1 MYFIQIMQNTLRLSG
16 LEVFS
21 IFPNSNFINIGE
33 RTNVTGSRKFL
44 NLIKN
49 EKYDEALSVARD
61 QVEGGAQ
68 IIDICMDEGLI
79 DGKKAMTTFLRL
91 IASEPDIARVP
102 IMVDSSDWEV
112 IEAGLKNLQGKG
124 IVNSISL
131 KEGEEEFIRKA
142 RIIKRYGA
150 AMIVMAFDEEGQAD
164 NLEKRKQISQRSYD
178 ILVNKMGIQPY
189 DIIFDLNI
197 FPVGTGMQEHRRNAL
212 DFFEGTQ
219 WVKAN
224 LPGCF
229 VSGGVSNV
237 SFSFRG
243 NNKVREAI
251 NAAFLYHAIKHGMD
265 MGIVNPTQLEIYEEI
280 EPELLRKIED
290 VLFDRNEEA
299 TEKLIEYAETISQ
312 DKEAKEQKVEEWRTF
327 SVEKRLEYALIK
339 GISDYIEQDTEEARQ
354 QAARPLDVIEGSLM
368 DGMNTVGEL
377 FGAGKMFLPQVVKTA
392 RVMKKA
398 VAYLQPFIEAEKS
411 GESQSNGKIL
421 MATVKGD
428 VHDIGK
434 NIVGVVLACNN
445 YEIIDLGVMVSK
457 EKIIQT
463 AIDEQVDL
471 IGLSGLITPSLDEM
485 ISVVDEL
492 EKRNISIPV
501 MIGGATTSKI
511 HTALKIAP
519 KYTHTT
525 VHVLDASKSVTVASS
540 LLSSQ
545 NEEFK
550 QQLKEEYIRLKDSYL
565 SRNVEKEYLSLA
577 DARNNKFQPDWTTFE
592 PYHPNQLGVQ
602 IFEDISL
609 EELQNYLDWQPFFR
623 TWELAGKF
631 PDILTDKVAGEEAS
645 SLYKDALEMLNR
657 VIKEK
662 LLHPKAVI
670 GLFAANS
677 NDQDDIEL
685 YDEKDHYIGTFRT
698 LRQQTKKT
706 EGIPNFALSDFILP
720 KNTENKRD
728 YIGCFAVSI
737 FGAEQLAKH
746 YESQHDDYSAI
757 MIKAIAD
764 RLAEALAEYMHE
776 KIRKEIW
783 GYVPEE
789 KLDNNA
795 LIHEKYQGI
804 RPAPGYPAC
813 PDHLEKLTIWE
824 LLDVNSNIG
833 TQLTENLAMY
843 PASSVSGYYFT
854 HPKSKYFGVGKITQ
868 EQVEDFAKRKKIKP
882 EDAENWLRPNLA

>member
-1 MYFIQIMQNTLRLSG
+1 MQNTLKLSG
-16 LEVFS
+16 LEVFTVY
-21 IFPNSNFINIGE
+21 PGSNFINIGE

-49 EKYDEALSVARD
+49 EKFDEALSIARD

-79 DGKKAMTTFLRL
+79 DGVKAMTTFLRL

-102 IMVDSSDWEV
+102 IVIDSSNWEV
-112 IEAGLKNLQGKG
+112 IEAGLKNIQGKG

-131 KEGEEEFIRKA
+131 KEGEEEFIKKA
-142 RIIKRYGA
+142 KIIKRYGA

-164 NLEKRKQISQRSYD
+164 NLEKRKIISQRSYN
-178 ILVNKMGIQPY
+178 ILVHQLNINPS

-197 FPVGTGMQEHRRNAL
+197 FPVGTGMKEHRRNAL

-219 WVKAN
+219 WVKEN

-243 NNKVREAI
+243 NNKVRESI
-251 NAAFLYHAIKHGMD
+251 NAAFLYHAIQYGLD
-265 MGIVNPTQLEIYEEI
+265 MGIVNPTQLAIYQEI
-280 EPELLRKIED
+280 EPQLLKKIED
-290 VLFDRNEEA
+290 VLFDRDEEA
-299 TEKLIEYAETISQ
+299 TERLIEYAETIVENK
-312 DKEAKEQKVEEWRTF
+312 DTKEQKIEEWR
-327 SVEKRLEYALIK
+327 SWPIEKRLEFALIK
-339 GISDYIEQDTEEARQ
+339 GNADYIEQDVEEARL
-354 QAARPLDVIEGSLM
+354 QANKPLDVIEGPLM

-398 VAYLQPFIEAEKS
+398 VAYLQPFIEAEKN

-445 YEIIDLGVMVSK
+445 YEIIDLGVMVPK
-457 EKIIQT
+457 ETIIET
-463 AIDEQVDL
+463 AIREKVDL

-485 ISVVDEL
+485 IHVVEEL
-492 EKRNISIPV
+492 ERRNLSFPV

-519 KYTHTT
+519 KYSHTV

-545 NEEFK
+545 SEDFK
-550 QQLKEEYIRLKDSYL
+550 KKISEEYAHLREGYL
-565 SRNVEKEYLSLA
+565 NRSIEKEYLTLEQ
-577 DARNNKFQPDWTTFE
+577 ARKNKLTIDWNQYI
-592 PYHPNQLGVQ
+592 PCKPKQLGVQ
-602 IFEDISL
+602 VFSSILLEDLTEYI
-609 EELQNYLDWQPFFR
+609 DWQPFFR
-623 TWELAGKF
+623 TWQLTGKY
-631 PDILTDKVAGEEAS
+631 PDLLSDEVTGEEATK
-645 SLYKDALEMLNR
+645 LYHDALQMIEK
-657 VIKEK
+657 VIAEK
-662 LLHPKAVI
+662 LLQPKSVI
-670 GLFAANS
+670 GLFKANS
-677 NDQDDIEL
+677 NEQDDIEIYSNDNQL
-685 YDEKDHYIGTFRT
+685 IHTFRT
-698 LRQQTKKT
+698 LRQQSVKS
-706 EGIPNFALSDFILP
+706 EGKPNLALSDFILP
-720 KNTENKRD
+720 KNKENLHD

-737 FGAEQLAKH
+737 FGAEALAKH
-746 YESQHDDYSAI
+746 YETNHDDYSAI
-757 MIKAIAD
+757 MIKAVSD
-764 RLAEALAEYMHE
+764 RFVEALAEYMHH
-776 KIRKEIW
+776 KVRKEIW
-783 GYVPEE
+783 GYAPDEI
-789 KLDNNA
+789 LDNQS
-795 LIHEKYQGI
+795 LFKEKYQGI

-824 LLDVNSNIG
+824 LLDVTDRIG
-833 TQLTENLAMY
+833 VQLTESLAMY
-843 PASSVSGYYFT
+843 PASSISGYYFAN
-854 HPKSKYFGVGKITQ
+854 PQSNYFGLGKITQ
-868 EQVEDFAKRKKIKP
+868 EQVKDYAKRKEIKL
-882 EDAENWLRPNLA
+882 EDAQYWLKPNLA

>member
-1 MYFIQIMQNTLRLSG
+1 MQNTLKLSG
-16 LEVFS
+16 LEVFTVY
-21 IFPNSNFINIGE
+21 PGSNFINIGE

-49 EKYDEALSVARD
+49 EKFDEALSIARD

-79 DGKKAMTTFLRL
+79 DGVKAMTTFLRL

-102 IMVDSSDWEV
+102 IVIDSSNWEV
-112 IEAGLKNLQGKG
+112 IEAGLKNIQGKG

-131 KEGEEEFIRKA
+131 KEGEEEFIKKA
-142 RIIKRYGA
+142 KIIKRYGA

-164 NLEKRKQISQRSYD
+164 NLEKRKIISQRSYD
-178 ILVNKMGIQPY
+178 ILVHQLNINPY

-197 FPVGTGMQEHRRNAL
+197 FPVGTGMKEHRRNAL

-219 WVKAN
+219 WVKEN

-243 NNKVREAI
+243 NNKVRESI
-251 NAAFLYHAIKHGMD
+251 NAAFLYHAIQYGLD
-265 MGIVNPTQLEIYEEI
+265 MGIVNPTQLAIYQEI
-280 EPELLRKIED
+280 EPQLLKKIED
-290 VLFDRNEEA
+290 VLFDRDEEA
-299 TEKLIEYAETISQ
+299 TERLIEYAETIVENK
-312 DKEAKEQKVEEWRTF
+312 DTKEQKIEEWR
-327 SVEKRLEYALIK
+327 SWPIEKRLEFALIK
-339 GISDYIEQDTEEARQ
+339 GNADYIEQDVEEARL
-354 QAARPLDVIEGSLM
+354 QANKPLDVIEGPLM

-398 VAYLQPFIEAEKS
+398 VAYLQPFIEAEKN

-445 YEIIDLGVMVSK
+445 YEIIDLGVMVPK
-457 EKIIQT
+457 ETIIET
-463 AIDEQVDL
+463 AIREKVDL

-485 ISVVDEL
+485 IHVVEEL
-492 EKRNISIPV
+492 ERRNLSFPV

-519 KYTHTT
+519 KYSHTV

-545 NEEFK
+545 SEDFK
-550 QQLKEEYIRLKDSYL
+550 KKISEEYAHLREGYSNR
-565 SRNVEKEYLSLA
+565 STEKEYLTLEQ
-577 DARNNKFQPDWTTFE
+577 ARKNKLTIDWNQYI
-592 PYHPNQLGVQ
+592 PCKPKQLGVQ
-602 IFEDISL
+602 VFSSIHLEDLTEYI
-609 EELQNYLDWQPFFR
+609 DWQPFFR
-623 TWELAGKF
+623 TWQLTGKY
-631 PDILTDKVAGEEAS
+631 PDLLSDEVTGEEATK
-645 SLYKDALEMLNR
+645 LYHDALQMIEK
-657 VIKEK
+657 VIAEK
-662 LLHPKAVI
+662 LLQPKAVI
-670 GLFAANS
+670 GLFKANS
-677 NDQDDIEL
+677 NEQDDIEIYSNDNKL
-685 YDEKDHYIGTFRT
+685 IHTFRT
-698 LRQQTKKT
+698 LRQQSVKS
-706 EGIPNFALSDFILP
+706 EGKPNLALSDFILP
-720 KNTENKRD
+720 KNKENLHD

-737 FGAEQLAKH
+737 FGAEALAKH
-746 YESQHDDYSAI
+746 YETNHDDYSAI
-757 MIKAIAD
+757 MIKAVSD
-764 RLAEALAEYMHE
+764 RFVEALAEYMHH
-776 KIRKEIW
+776 KVRKEIW
-783 GYVPEE
+783 GYAPDEI
-789 KLDNNA
+789 LDNQS
-795 LIHEKYQGI
+795 LFKEKYQGI

-824 LLDVNSNIG
+824 LLDVTDRIG
-833 TQLTENLAMY
+833 VQLTENLAMY
-843 PASSVSGYYFT
+843 PASSISGYYFAN
-854 HPKSKYFGVGKITQ
+854 PQSNYFGLGKITQ
-868 EQVEDFAKRKKIKP
+868 EQVKDYAKRKEIKL
-882 EDAENWLRPNLA
+882 EDAQYWLKPNLA

>member
-1 MYFIQIMQNTLRLSG
+1 MQNTLKLSG
-16 LEVFS
+16 LEVFTVY
-21 IFPNSNFINIGE
+21 PGSNFINIGE

-49 EKYDEALSVARD
+49 EKFDEALSIARD

-79 DGKKAMTTFLRL
+79 DGVKAMTTFLRL

-102 IMVDSSDWEV
+102 LVIDSSNWEV
-112 IEAGLKNLQGKG
+112 IEAGLKNIQGKG

-131 KEGEEEFIRKA
+131 KEGEEEFIKKA
-142 RIIKRYGA
+142 KIIKRYGA

-164 NLEKRKQISQRSYD
+164 NLEKRKIISQRSYD
-178 ILVNKMGIQPY
+178 ILVHQLNINPS

-197 FPVGTGMQEHRRNAL
+197 FPVGTGMKEHRRNAL

-219 WVKAN
+219 WVKEN

-243 NNKVREAI
+243 NNKVRESI
-251 NAAFLYHAIKHGMD
+251 NAAFLYHAIQYGLD
-265 MGIVNPTQLEIYEEI
+265 MGIVNPTQLAIYQEI
-280 EPELLRKIED
+280 EPQLLKKIED
-290 VLFDRNEEA
+290 VLFDRDEEA
-299 TEKLIEYAETISQ
+299 TERLIEYAETIVES
-312 DKEAKEQKVEEWRTF
+312 KNTKEQKIEEWR
-327 SVEKRLEYALIK
+327 SWPIEKRLEFALIK
-339 GISDYIEQDTEEARQ
+339 GNADYIEQDVEEARL
-354 QAARPLDVIEGSLM
+354 QANKPLDVIEGPLM

-398 VAYLQPFIEAEKS
+398 VAYLQPFIEAEKN

-445 YEIIDLGVMVSK
+445 YEIIDLGVMVPK
-457 EKIIQT
+457 ETIIET
-463 AIDEQVDL
+463 AIREKVDL

-485 ISVVDEL
+485 IHVVEEL
-492 EKRNISIPV
+492 ERRNLSFPV

-519 KYTHTT
+519 KYSHTV

-545 NEEFK
+545 SEDFK
-550 QQLKEEYIRLKDSYL
+550 KKISEEYAHLREGYL
-565 SRNVEKEYLSLA
+565 NRNTEKEYLTLEQ
-577 DARNNKFQPDWTTFE
+577 ARKNKLTIDWNQYI
-592 PYHPNQLGVQ
+592 PCKPKQLGVQ
-602 IFEDISL
+602 VFCSILLEDLTEYI
-609 EELQNYLDWQPFFR
+609 DWQPFFR
-623 TWELAGKF
+623 TWQLTGKY
-631 PDILTDKVAGEEAS
+631 PDLLSDEVTGEEATK
-645 SLYKDALEMLNR
+645 LYLDALQMIEK
-657 VIKEK
+657 VIAEK
-662 LLHPKAVI
+662 LLQPKAVI
-670 GLFAANS
+670 GLFKANS
-677 NDQDDIEL
+677 NEQDDIEIYSNDNKL
-685 YDEKDHYIGTFRT
+685 IHTFRT
-698 LRQQTKKT
+698 LRQQSVKS
-706 EGIPNFALSDFILP
+706 EGKPNLALSDFILP
-720 KNTENKRD
+720 KNKENLHD

-737 FGAEQLAKH
+737 FGAEALAKH
-746 YESQHDDYSAI
+746 YETNHDDYSAI
-757 MIKAIAD
+757 MIKAVSD
-764 RLAEALAEYMHE
+764 RFVEALAEYMHH
-776 KIRKEIW
+776 KVRKDIW
-783 GYVPEE
+783 GYAPDEM
-789 KLDNNA
+789 LDKQS
-795 LIHEKYQGI
+795 LFKEKYQGI

-824 LLDVNSNIG
+824 LLDVTDRIG
-833 TQLTENLAMY
+833 VQLTESLAMY
-843 PASSVSGYYFT
+843 PASSISGYYFAN
-854 HPKSKYFGVGKITQ
+854 PQSNYFGLGKITQ
-868 EQVEDFAKRKKIKP
+868 EQVKDYAKRKEIKL
-882 EDAENWLRPNLA
+882 EDAQYWLKPNLA

>member
-1 MYFIQIMQNTLRLSG
+1 MQNTLKLSG
-16 LEVFS
+16 LEVFTVY
-21 IFPNSNFINIGE
+21 PGSNFINIGE

-49 EKYDEALSVARD
+49 GKFDEALSIARD

-79 DGKKAMTTFLRL
+79 DGVKAMTTFLRL

-102 IMVDSSDWEV
+102 IVIDSSNWEV
-112 IEAGLKNLQGKG
+112 IEAGLKNIQGKG

-131 KEGEEEFIRKA
+131 KEGEEEFIKKA
-142 RIIKRYGA
+142 KIIKRYGA

-164 NLEKRKQISQRSYD
+164 NLEKRKIISQRSYN
-178 ILVNKMGIQPY
+178 ILVHQLNINPS

-197 FPVGTGMQEHRRNAL
+197 FPVGTGMKEHRRNAL

-219 WVKAN
+219 WVKEN

-243 NNKVREAI
+243 NNKVRESI
-251 NAAFLYHAIKHGMD
+251 NAAFLYHAIQYGLD
-265 MGIVNPTQLEIYEEI
+265 MGIVNPTQLAIYQEI
-280 EPELLRKIED
+280 EPQLLKKIED
-290 VLFDRNEEA
+290 VLFDRDEEA
-299 TEKLIEYAETISQ
+299 TERLIKYAETIVENK
-312 DKEAKEQKVEEWRTF
+312 DTKEQKIEEWR
-327 SVEKRLEYALIK
+327 SWPIEKRLEFALIK
-339 GISDYIEQDTEEARQ
+339 GNADYIEQDVEEARL
-354 QAARPLDVIEGSLM
+354 QANKPLDVIEGPLM

-398 VAYLQPFIEAEKS
+398 VAYLQPFIEAEKN

-445 YEIIDLGVMVSK
+445 YEIIDLGVMVPK
-457 EKIIQT
+457 ETIIET
-463 AIDEQVDL
+463 AIREKVDL

-485 ISVVDEL
+485 IHVVEEL
-492 EKRNISIPV
+492 ERRNLSFPV

-519 KYTHTT
+519 KYSHTV

-545 NEEFK
+545 SEDFK
-550 QQLKEEYIRLKDSYL
+550 KKISEEYAHLREGYL
-565 SRNVEKEYLSLA
+565 NRSTEKEYLTLEQ
-577 DARNNKFQPDWTTFE
+577 ARKNKLTIDWNQYI
-592 PYHPNQLGVQ
+592 PCKPKQLGVQ
-602 IFEDISL
+602 VFSSIHLEDLTEYI
-609 EELQNYLDWQPFFR
+609 DWQPFFR
-623 TWELAGKF
+623 TWQLTGKY
-631 PDILTDKVAGEEAS
+631 PDLLSDKVTGEEATK
-645 SLYKDALEMLNR
+645 LYHDALQMIEK
-657 VIKEK
+657 VIAEK
-662 LLHPKAVI
+662 LLQPKAVI
-670 GLFAANS
+670 GLFKANS
-677 NDQDDIEL
+677 NEQDDIEIYSNDNKL
-685 YDEKDHYIGTFRT
+685 IHIFRT
-698 LRQQTKKT
+698 LRQQSVKS
-706 EGIPNFALSDFILP
+706 EGKPNLALSDFILP
-720 KNTENKRD
+720 KNKENLHD

-737 FGAEQLAKH
+737 FGAEALAKH
-746 YESQHDDYSAI
+746 YETNHDDYSAI
-757 MIKAIAD
+757 MIKAVSD
-764 RLAEALAEYMHE
+764 RFVEALAEYMHH
-776 KIRKEIW
+776 KVRKEIW
-783 GYVPEE
+783 GYAPDEI
-789 KLDNNA
+789 LDNQS
-795 LIHEKYQGI
+795 LFKEKYQGI

-824 LLDVNSNIG
+824 LLDVTDHIG
-833 TQLTENLAMY
+833 VQLTESLAMY
-843 PASSVSGYYFT
+843 PASSISGYYFAN
-854 HPKSKYFGVGKITQ
+854 PQSNYFGLGKITQ
-868 EQVEDFAKRKKIKP
+868 EQVKDYAKRKEIKL
-882 EDAENWLRPNLA
+882 EDAQYWLKPNLA

>member
-1 MYFIQIMQNTLRLSG
+1 MQNTLKLSG
-16 LEVFS
+16 LEVFTVY
-21 IFPNSNFINIGE
+21 PGSNFINIGE

-49 EKYDEALSVARD
+49 EKFDEALSIARD

-79 DGKKAMTTFLRL
+79 DGVKAMTTFLRL

-102 IMVDSSDWEV
+102 LVIDSSNWEV
-112 IEAGLKNLQGKG
+112 IEAGLKNIQGKG

-131 KEGEEEFIRKA
+131 KEGEEEFIKKA
-142 RIIKRYGA
+142 KIIKRYGA

-164 NLEKRKQISQRSYD
+164 NLEKRKIISQRSYD
-178 ILVNKMGIQPY
+178 ILVHQLNINPS

-197 FPVGTGMQEHRRNAL
+197 FPVGTGMKEHRRNAL

-219 WVKAN
+219 WVKEN

-243 NNKVREAI
+243 NNKVRESI
-251 NAAFLYHAIKHGMD
+251 NAAFLYHAIQYGLD
-265 MGIVNPTQLEIYEEI
+265 MGIVNPTQLAIYQEI
-280 EPELLRKIED
+280 EPQLLKKIED
-290 VLFDRNEEA
+290 VLFDRDEEA
-299 TEKLIEYAETISQ
+299 TERLIEYAETIVENK
-312 DKEAKEQKVEEWRTF
+312 DTKEQKIEEWR
-327 SVEKRLEYALIK
+327 SWPIEKRLEFALIK
-339 GISDYIEQDTEEARQ
+339 GNADYIEQDVEEARL
-354 QAARPLDVIEGSLM
+354 QANKPLDVIEGPLM

-398 VAYLQPFIEAEKS
+398 VAYLQPFIEAEKN

-445 YEIIDLGVMVSK
+445 YEIIDLGVMVPK
-457 EKIIQT
+457 ETIIET
-463 AIDEQVDL
+463 AIREKVDL

-485 ISVVDEL
+485 IHVVEEL
-492 EKRNISIPV
+492 ERRNLSFPV

-519 KYTHTT
+519 KYSHTV

-545 NEEFK
+545 SEDFK
-550 QQLKEEYIRLKDSYL
+550 KKISEEYAHLREGYL
-565 SRNVEKEYLSLA
+565 NRNTEKEYLTLEQ
-577 DARNNKFQPDWTTFE
+577 ARKNKLTIDWNQYI
-592 PYHPNQLGVQ
+592 PCKPKQLGVQ
-602 IFEDISL
+602 VFCSILLEDLAEYI
-609 EELQNYLDWQPFFR
+609 DWQPFFR
-623 TWELAGKF
+623 TWQLTGKY
-631 PDILTDKVAGEEAS
+631 PDLLSDEVTGEEATK
-645 SLYKDALEMLNR
+645 LYHDALQMIEK
-657 VIKEK
+657 VIAEK
-662 LLHPKAVI
+662 LLQPKAVI
-670 GLFAANS
+670 GLFKANS
-677 NDQDDIEL
+677 NEQDDIEIYSNDNKL
-685 YDEKDHYIGTFRT
+685 IHTFRT
-698 LRQQTKKT
+698 LRQQSVKSERK
-706 EGIPNFALSDFILP
+706 PNLALSDFILP
-720 KNTENKRD
+720 KNKENLHD

-737 FGAEQLAKH
+737 FGAEALAKH
-746 YESQHDDYSAI
+746 YETNHDDYAAI
-757 MIKAIAD
+757 MIKAVSD
-764 RLAEALAEYMHE
+764 RFVEALAEYMHH
-776 KIRKEIW
+776 KVRKDIW
-783 GYVPEE
+783 GYAPDEI
-789 KLDNNA
+789 LDKQS
-795 LIHEKYQGI
+795 LFKEKYQGI

-824 LLDVNSNIG
+824 LLDVTDHIG
-833 TQLTENLAMY
+833 VQLTESLAMY
-843 PASSVSGYYFT
+843 PASSISGYYFAN
-854 HPKSKYFGVGKITQ
+854 PQSNYFGLGKITQ
-868 EQVEDFAKRKKIKP
+868 EQVKDYAKRKEIKL
-882 EDAENWLRPNLA
+882 EDAQYWLKPNLA

>member
-1 MYFIQIMQNTLRLSG
+1 MQNTLKLSG
-16 LEVFS
+16 LEVFTVY
-21 IFPNSNFINIGE
+21 PGSNFINIGE

-49 EKYDEALSVARD
+49 EKFDEALSIARD

-79 DGKKAMTTFLRL
+79 DGVKAMTTFLRL

-102 IMVDSSDWEV
+102 IVIDSSNWEV
-112 IEAGLKNLQGKG
+112 IEAGLKNIQGKG

-131 KEGEEEFIRKA
+131 KEGEEEFIKKA
-142 RIIKRYGA
+142 KIIKRYGA

-164 NLEKRKQISQRSYD
+164 NLEKRKIISQRSYD
-178 ILVNKMGIQPY
+178 ILVHQLNINPY

-197 FPVGTGMQEHRRNAL
+197 FPVGTGMKEHRRNAL

-219 WVKAN
+219 WVKEN

-243 NNKVREAI
+243 NNKVRESI
-251 NAAFLYHAIKHGMD
+251 NAAFLYHAIQYGLD
-265 MGIVNPTQLEIYEEI
+265 MGIVNPTQLAIYQEI
-280 EPELLRKIED
+280 EPQLLKKIED
-290 VLFDRNEEA
+290 VLFDRDEEA
-299 TEKLIEYAETISQ
+299 TERLIEYAETIVENK
-312 DKEAKEQKVEEWRTF
+312 DTKEQKIEEWR
-327 SVEKRLEYALIK
+327 SWPIEKRLEFALIK
-339 GISDYIEQDTEEARQ
+339 GNADYIEQDVEEARL
-354 QAARPLDVIEGSLM
+354 QANKPLDVIEGPLM

-398 VAYLQPFIEAEKS
+398 VAYLQPFIEAEKN

-445 YEIIDLGVMVSK
+445 YEIIDLGVMVPK
-457 EKIIQT
+457 ETIIET
-463 AIDEQVDL
+463 AIREKVDL

-485 ISVVDEL
+485 IHVVEEL
-492 EKRNISIPV
+492 ERRNLSFPV

-519 KYTHTT
+519 KYSHTV

-545 NEEFK
+545 SEDFK
-550 QQLKEEYIRLKDSYL
+550 KKISEEYAHLREGYL
-565 SRNVEKEYLSLA
+565 NRNTEKEYLTLEQ
-577 DARNNKFQPDWTTFE
+577 ARKNKLTIDWNQYI
-592 PYHPNQLGVQ
+592 PCKPKQLGVQ
-602 IFEDISL
+602 VFSSIHLEDLTEYI
-609 EELQNYLDWQPFFR
+609 DWQPFFR
-623 TWELAGKF
+623 TWQLTGKY
-631 PDILTDKVAGEEAS
+631 PDLLSDEVTGEEATK
-645 SLYKDALEMLNR
+645 LYHDALQMIEK
-657 VIKEK
+657 VIAEK
-662 LLHPKAVI
+662 LLQPKAVI
-670 GLFAANS
+670 GLFKANS
-677 NDQDDIEL
+677 NEQDDIEIYSNDNKL
-685 YDEKDHYIGTFRT
+685 IHTFRT
-698 LRQQTKKT
+698 LRQQSVKS
-706 EGIPNFALSDFILP
+706 EGKPNLALSDFILP
-720 KNTENKRD
+720 KNKENLHD

-737 FGAEQLAKH
+737 FGAEALAKH
-746 YESQHDDYSAI
+746 YETNHDDYSAI
-757 MIKAIAD
+757 MIKAVSD
-764 RLAEALAEYMHE
+764 RFVEALAEYMHH
-776 KIRKEIW
+776 KVRKEIW
-783 GYVPEE
+783 GYAPDEI
-789 KLDNNA
+789 LDKQS
-795 LIHEKYQGI
+795 LFKEKYQGI

-824 LLDVNSNIG
+824 LLDVTDRIG
-833 TQLTENLAMY
+833 VQLTESLAMY
-843 PASSVSGYYFT
+843 PASSISGYYFAN
-854 HPKSKYFGVGKITQ
+854 PQSNYFGLGKITQ
-868 EQVEDFAKRKKIKP
+868 EQVKDYAKRKEIKL
-882 EDAENWLRPNLA
+882 EDAQYWLKPNLA

>member
-1 MYFIQIMQNTLRLSG
+1 MQNTLKLSG
-16 LEVFS
+16 LEVFTVY
-21 IFPNSNFINIGE
+21 PGSNFINIGE

-49 EKYDEALSVARD
+49 EKFDEALSIARD

-79 DGKKAMTTFLRL
+79 DGVKAMTTFLRL

-102 IMVDSSDWEV
+102 IVIDSSNWKV
-112 IEAGLKNLQGKG
+112 IEAGLKNIQGKG

-131 KEGEEEFIRKA
+131 KEGEEEFIKKA
-142 RIIKRYGA
+142 KIIKRYGA

-164 NLEKRKQISQRSYD
+164 NLEKRKIISQRSYD
-178 ILVNKMGIQPY
+178 ILVHQLNINPS

-197 FPVGTGMQEHRRNAL
+197 FPVGTGMKEHRRNAL

-219 WVKAN
+219 WVKEN

-243 NNKVREAI
+243 NNKVRESI
-251 NAAFLYHAIKHGMD
+251 NAAFLYHAIQYGLD
-265 MGIVNPTQLEIYEEI
+265 MGIVNPTQLAIYQEI
-280 EPELLRKIED
+280 EPQLLKKIED
-290 VLFDRNEEA
+290 VLFDRDEEA
-299 TEKLIEYAETISQ
+299 TERLIEYAETIVENK
-312 DKEAKEQKVEEWRTF
+312 DTKEQKIEEWR
-327 SVEKRLEYALIK
+327 SWPIEKRLEFALIK
-339 GISDYIEQDTEEARQ
+339 GNADYIEQDVEEARL
-354 QAARPLDVIEGSLM
+354 QANKPLDVIEGPLM

-398 VAYLQPFIEAEKS
+398 VAYLQPFIEAEKN

-445 YEIIDLGVMVSK
+445 YEIIDLGVMVPK
-457 EKIIQT
+457 ETIIET
-463 AIDEQVDL
+463 AIREKVDL

-485 ISVVDEL
+485 IHVVEEL
-492 EKRNISIPV
+492 ERRNLSFPV

-519 KYTHTT
+519 KYSHTV

-545 NEEFK
+545 SEDFK
-550 QQLKEEYIRLKDSYL
+550 KKISEEYAHLREGYL
-565 SRNVEKEYLSLA
+565 NRSTEKEYLTLEQ
-577 DARNNKFQPDWTTFE
+577 ARKNKLTIDWNQYI
-592 PYHPNQLGVQ
+592 PCKPKQLGVQ
-602 IFEDISL
+602 VFSSILLEDLTEYI
-609 EELQNYLDWQPFFR
+609 DWQPFFR
-623 TWELAGKF
+623 TWQLTGKY
-631 PDILTDKVAGEEAS
+631 PDLLSDEVTGDEATK
-645 SLYKDALEMLNR
+645 LYHDALQMIEK
-657 VIKEK
+657 VIAEK
-662 LLHPKAVI
+662 LLQPKAVI
-670 GLFAANS
+670 GLFKANS
-677 NDQDDIEL
+677 NEQDDIEIYSNDNKL
-685 YDEKDHYIGTFRT
+685 IHTFRT
-698 LRQQTKKT
+698 LRQQSVKS
-706 EGIPNFALSDFILP
+706 EGKPNLALSDFILP
-720 KNTENKRD
+720 KNKENLHD

-737 FGAEQLAKH
+737 FGAEALAKH
-746 YESQHDDYSAI
+746 YETNHDDYSAI
-757 MIKAIAD
+757 MIKAVSD
-764 RLAEALAEYMHE
+764 RFVEALAEYMHH
-776 KIRKEIW
+776 KVRKEIW
-783 GYVPEE
+783 GYAPDEI
-789 KLDNNA
+789 LDNQS
-795 LIHEKYQGI
+795 LFKEKYQGI

-824 LLDVNSNIG
+824 LLDVTDRIG
-833 TQLTENLAMY
+833 VQLTESLAMY
-843 PASSVSGYYFT
+843 PASSISGYYFAN
-854 HPKSKYFGVGKITQ
+854 PQSNYFGLGKITQ
-868 EQVEDFAKRKKIKP
+868 EQVKDYAKRKEIKL
-882 EDAENWLRPNLA
+882 EDAQYWLKPNLA

>member
-1 MYFIQIMQNTLRLSG
+1 MQNTLKLSG
-16 LEVFS
+16 LEVFTVY
-21 IFPNSNFINIGE
+21 PGSNFINIGE

-49 EKYDEALSVARD
+49 GKFDEALSIARD

-79 DGKKAMTTFLRL
+79 DGVKAMTTFLRL

-102 IMVDSSDWEV
+102 IVIDSSNWEV
-112 IEAGLKNLQGKG
+112 IEAGLKNIQGKG

-131 KEGEEEFIRKA
+131 KEGEEEFIKKA
-142 RIIKRYGA
+142 KIIKRYGA

-164 NLEKRKQISQRSYD
+164 NLEKRKIISQRSYN
-178 ILVNKMGIQPY
+178 ILVHQLNINPS

-197 FPVGTGMQEHRRNAL
+197 FPVGTGMKEHRRNAL

-219 WVKAN
+219 WVKEN

-243 NNKVREAI
+243 NNKVRESI
-251 NAAFLYHAIKHGMD
+251 NAAFLYHAIQYGLD
-265 MGIVNPTQLEIYEEI
+265 MGIVNPTQLAIYQEI
-280 EPELLRKIED
+280 EPQLLKKIED
-290 VLFDRNEEA
+290 VLFDRDEEA
-299 TEKLIEYAETISQ
+299 TERLIVYAETIVENK
-312 DKEAKEQKVEEWRTF
+312 DTKEQKIEEWR
-327 SVEKRLEYALIK
+327 SWPIEKRLEFALIK
-339 GISDYIEQDTEEARQ
+339 GNADYIEQDVEEARL
-354 QAARPLDVIEGSLM
+354 QANKPLDVIEGPLM

-398 VAYLQPFIEAEKS
+398 VAYLQPFIEAEKN

-445 YEIIDLGVMVSK
+445 YEIIDLGVMVPK
-457 EKIIQT
+457 ETIIET
-463 AIDEQVDL
+463 AIREKVDL

-485 ISVVDEL
+485 IHVVEEL
-492 EKRNISIPV
+492 ERRNLSFPV

-519 KYTHTT
+519 KYSHTV

-545 NEEFK
+545 SEDFK
-550 QQLKEEYIRLKDSYL
+550 KKISEEYAHLREGYL
-565 SRNVEKEYLSLA
+565 NRSTEKEYLTLEQ
-577 DARNNKFQPDWTTFE
+577 ARKNKLTIDWNQYI
-592 PYHPNQLGVQ
+592 PCKPKQLGVQ
-602 IFEDISL
+602 VFSSIHLEDLTEYI
-609 EELQNYLDWQPFFR
+609 DWQPFFR
-623 TWELAGKF
+623 TWQLTGKY
-631 PDILTDKVAGEEAS
+631 PDLLSDEVTGEEATK
-645 SLYKDALEMLNR
+645 LYHDALQMIEK
-657 VIKEK
+657 VIAEK
-662 LLHPKAVI
+662 LLQPKAVI
-670 GLFAANS
+670 GLFKANS
-677 NDQDDIEL
+677 NEQDDIEIYSNDNQL
-685 YDEKDHYIGTFRT
+685 IHTFRT
-698 LRQQTKKT
+698 LRQQSVKS
-706 EGIPNFALSDFILP
+706 EGKPNLSLSDFILP
-720 KNTENKRD
+720 KNKENLHD

-737 FGAEQLAKH
+737 FGAEALAKH
-746 YESQHDDYSAI
+746 YETNHDDYSAI
-757 MIKAIAD
+757 MIKAVSD
-764 RLAEALAEYMHE
+764 RFVEALAEYMHH
-776 KIRKEIW
+776 KVRKEIW
-783 GYVPEE
+783 GYAPDEI
-789 KLDNNA
+789 LDNQS
-795 LIHEKYQGI
+795 LFKEKYQGI

-824 LLDVNSNIG
+824 LLDVTDRIG
-833 TQLTENLAMY
+833 VQLTESLAMY
-843 PASSVSGYYFT
+843 PASSISGYYFAN
-854 HPKSKYFGVGKITQ
+854 PQSNYFGLGKITQ
-868 EQVEDFAKRKKIKP
+868 EQVKDYAKRKEIKL
-882 EDAENWLRPNLA
+882 EDAQYWLKPNLA

>member
-1 MYFIQIMQNTLRLSG
+1 MQNTLKLSG
-16 LEVFS
+16 LEVFTVY
-21 IFPNSNFINIGE
+21 PGSNFINIGE

-49 EKYDEALSVARD
+49 EKFDEALSIARD

-79 DGKKAMTTFLRL
+79 DGVKAMTTFLRL

-102 IMVDSSDWEV
+102 IVIDSSNWEV
-112 IEAGLKNLQGKG
+112 IEAGLKNIQGKG

-131 KEGEEEFIRKA
+131 KEGEEEFIKKA
-142 RIIKRYGA
+142 KIIKRYGA

-164 NLEKRKQISQRSYD
+164 NLEKRKIISQRSYN
-178 ILVNKMGIQPY
+178 ILVHQLNINPS

-197 FPVGTGMQEHRRNAL
+197 FPVGTGMKEHRRNAL

-219 WVKAN
+219 WVKEN

-243 NNKVREAI
+243 NNKVRESI
-251 NAAFLYHAIKHGMD
+251 NAAFLYHAIQYGLD
-265 MGIVNPTQLEIYEEI
+265 MGIVNPTQLAIYQEI
-280 EPELLRKIED
+280 EPQLLKKIED
-290 VLFDRNEEA
+290 VLFDRDEEA
-299 TEKLIEYAETISQ
+299 TERLIEYAETIVENK
-312 DKEAKEQKVEEWRTF
+312 DTKEQKIEEWR
-327 SVEKRLEYALIK
+327 SWPIEKRLEFALIK
-339 GISDYIEQDTEEARQ
+339 GNADYIEQDVEEARL
-354 QAARPLDVIEGSLM
+354 QANKPLDVIEGPLM

-398 VAYLQPFIEAEKS
+398 VAYLQPFIEAEKN

-457 EKIIQT
+457 ETIIET
-463 AIDEQVDL
+463 AIREKVDL

-485 ISVVDEL
+485 IHVVEEL
-492 EKRNISIPV
+492 ERRNLSFPV

-519 KYTHTT
+519 KYSHTV

-545 NEEFK
+545 SEDFK
-550 QQLKEEYIRLKDSYL
+550 KKISEEYAHLREGYL
-565 SRNVEKEYLSLA
+565 NRSTEKEYLTLEQ
-577 DARNNKFQPDWTTFE
+577 ARKNKLTIDWNQYI
-592 PYHPNQLGVQ
+592 PCKPKQLGVQ
-602 IFEDISL
+602 VFSSIHLEDLTEYI
-609 EELQNYLDWQPFFR
+609 DWQPFFR
-623 TWELAGKF
+623 TWQLTGKY
-631 PDILTDKVAGEEAS
+631 PDLLSDEVTGEEATK
-645 SLYKDALEMLNR
+645 LYHDALQMIEK
-657 VIKEK
+657 VIAEK
-662 LLHPKAVI
+662 LLQPKAVI
-670 GLFAANS
+670 GLFKANS
-677 NDQDDIEL
+677 NEQDDIEIYSNDNKL
-685 YDEKDHYIGTFRT
+685 IHTFRT
-698 LRQQTKKT
+698 LRQQSVKS
-706 EGIPNFALSDFILP
+706 EGKPNLALSDFILP
-720 KNTENKRD
+720 KNKENLHD

-737 FGAEQLAKH
+737 FGAEALAKH
-746 YESQHDDYSAI
+746 CETNHDDYSAI
-757 MIKAIAD
+757 MIKAVSD
-764 RLAEALAEYMHE
+764 RFVEALAEYMHH
-776 KIRKEIW
+776 KVRKEIW
-783 GYVPEE
+783 GYAPDEI
-789 KLDNNA
+789 LDNQS
-795 LIHEKYQGI
+795 LFKEKYQGI

-824 LLDVNSNIG
+824 LLDVTDRIG
-833 TQLTENLAMY
+833 VQLTESLAMY
-843 PASSVSGYYFT
+843 PASSISGYYFAN
-854 HPKSKYFGVGKITQ
+854 PQSNYFGLGKITQ
-868 EQVEDFAKRKKIKP
+868 EQVKDYAKRKEIKL
-882 EDAENWLRPNLA
+882 EDAQYWLKPNLA

>member
-1 MYFIQIMQNTLRLSG
+1 MQNTLKLSG
-16 LEVFS
+16 LEVFTVY
-21 IFPNSNFINIGE
+21 PGSNFINIGE

-49 EKYDEALSVARD
+49 EKFDEALSIARD

-79 DGKKAMTTFLRL
+79 DGVKAMTTFLRL

-102 IMVDSSDWEV
+102 IVIDSSNWEV
-112 IEAGLKNLQGKG
+112 IEAGLKNIQGKG

-131 KEGEEEFIRKA
+131 KEGEEEFIKKA
-142 RIIKRYGA
+142 KIIKRYGA

-164 NLEKRKQISQRSYD
+164 NLEKRKIISQRSYD
-178 ILVNKMGIQPY
+178 ILVHQLNINPS

-197 FPVGTGMQEHRRNAL
+197 FPVGTGMKEHRRNAL

-219 WVKAN
+219 WVKEN

-243 NNKVREAI
+243 NNKVRESI
-251 NAAFLYHAIKHGMD
+251 NAAFLYHAIQYGLD
-265 MGIVNPTQLEIYEEI
+265 MGIVNPTQLAIYQEI
-280 EPELLRKIED
+280 EPQLLKKIED
-290 VLFDRNEEA
+290 VLFDRDEEA
-299 TEKLIEYAETISQ
+299 TERLIEYAETIVENK
-312 DKEAKEQKVEEWRTF
+312 DTKEQKIEEWR
-327 SVEKRLEYALIK
+327 SWPIEKRLEFALIK
-339 GISDYIEQDTEEARQ
+339 GNADYIEQDVEEARL
-354 QAARPLDVIEGSLM
+354 QANKPLDVIEGPLM

-398 VAYLQPFIEAEKS
+398 VAYLQPFIEAEKN

-445 YEIIDLGVMVSK
+445 YEIIDLGVMVPK
-457 EKIIQT
+457 ETIIET
-463 AIDEQVDL
+463 AIREKVDL

-485 ISVVDEL
+485 IHVVEEL
-492 EKRNISIPV
+492 ERRNLSFPV

-519 KYTHTT
+519 KYSHTV

-545 NEEFK
+545 SENFK
-550 QQLKEEYIRLKDSYL
+550 KKISEEYAHLREGYL
-565 SRNVEKEYLSLA
+565 NRSTEKEYLTLEQ
-577 DARNNKFQPDWTTFE
+577 ARKNKLTIDWNQYI
-592 PYHPNQLGVQ
+592 PCKPKQLGVQ
-602 IFEDISL
+602 VFSSILLEDLTEYI
-609 EELQNYLDWQPFFR
+609 DWQPFFR
-623 TWELAGKF
+623 TWQLTGKY
-631 PDILTDKVAGEEAS
+631 PDLLSDEVTGDEATK
-645 SLYKDALEMLNR
+645 LYHDALQMIEK
-657 VIKEK
+657 VIAEK
-662 LLHPKAVI
+662 LLQPKAVI
-670 GLFAANS
+670 GLFKANS
-677 NDQDDIEL
+677 NEQDDIEIYSNDNKL
-685 YDEKDHYIGTFRT
+685 IHTFRT
-698 LRQQTKKT
+698 LRQQSVKS
-706 EGIPNFALSDFILP
+706 EGKPNLALSDFILP
-720 KNTENKRD
+720 KNKENLHD

-737 FGAEQLAKH
+737 FGAEALAKH
-746 YESQHDDYSAI
+746 YETNHDDYSAI
-757 MIKAIAD
+757 MIKAVSD
-764 RLAEALAEYMHE
+764 RFVEALAEYMHH
-776 KIRKEIW
+776 KVRKEIW
-783 GYVPEE
+783 GYAPDEV
-789 KLDNNA
+789 LDNQS
-795 LIHEKYQGI
+795 LFKEKYQGI

-824 LLDVNSNIG
+824 LLDVTDRIG
-833 TQLTENLAMY
+833 VQLTESLAMY
-843 PASSVSGYYFT
+843 PASSISGYYFAN
-854 HPKSKYFGVGKITQ
+854 PQSNYFGLGKITQ
-868 EQVEDFAKRKKIKP
+868 EQVKDYAKRKEIKL
-882 EDAENWLRPNLA
+882 EDAQYWLKPNLA

>member
-1 MYFIQIMQNTLRLSG
+1 MQNTLKLSG
-16 LEVFS
+16 LEVFTVY
-21 IFPNSNFINIGE
+21 PGSNFINIGE

-49 EKYDEALSVARD
+49 EKFDEALSIARD

-79 DGKKAMTTFLRL
+79 DGVKAMTTFLRL

-102 IMVDSSDWEV
+102 IVIDSSNWEV
-112 IEAGLKNLQGKG
+112 IEAGLKNIQGKG

-131 KEGEEEFIRKA
+131 KEGEEEFIKKA
-142 RIIKRYGA
+142 KIIKRYGA

-164 NLEKRKQISQRSYD
+164 NLEKRKIISQRSYN
-178 ILVNKMGIQPY
+178 ILVHQLNINPS

-197 FPVGTGMQEHRRNAL
+197 FPVGTGMKEHRRNAL

-219 WVKAN
+219 WVKEN

-243 NNKVREAI
+243 NNKVRESI
-251 NAAFLYHAIKHGMD
+251 NAAFLYHAIQYGLD
-265 MGIVNPTQLEIYEEI
+265 MGIVNPTQLAIYQEI
-280 EPELLRKIED
+280 EPQLLKKIED
-290 VLFDRNEEA
+290 VLFDRDEEA
-299 TEKLIEYAETISQ
+299 TERLIEYAETIVENK
-312 DKEAKEQKVEEWRTF
+312 DTKEQKIEEWR
-327 SVEKRLEYALIK
+327 SWPIEKRLEFALIK
-339 GISDYIEQDTEEARQ
+339 GNADYIEQDVEEARL
-354 QAARPLDVIEGSLM
+354 QANKPLDVIEGPLM

-398 VAYLQPFIEAEKS
+398 VAYLQPFIEAEKN

-445 YEIIDLGVMVSK
+445 YEIIDLGVMVPK
-457 EKIIQT
+457 ETIIET
-463 AIDEQVDL
+463 AIREKVDL

-485 ISVVDEL
+485 IHVVEEL
-492 EKRNISIPV
+492 ERRNLSFPV

-519 KYTHTT
+519 KYSHTV

-545 NEEFK
+545 SEDFK
-550 QQLKEEYIRLKDSYL
+550 KKISEEYAHLREGYL
-565 SRNVEKEYLSLA
+565 NRSTEKEYLTLEQ
-577 DARNNKFQPDWTTFE
+577 ARKNKLTIDWNQYI
-592 PYHPNQLGVQ
+592 PCKPKQLGVQ
-602 IFEDISL
+602 VFSSIHLEDLTEYI
-609 EELQNYLDWQPFFR
+609 DWQPFFR
-623 TWELAGKF
+623 TWQLTGKY
-631 PDILTDKVAGEEAS
+631 PDLLSDEVTGEEATK
-645 SLYKDALEMLNR
+645 LYHDALQMIEK
-657 VIKEK
+657 VIAEK
-662 LLHPKAVI
+662 LLQPKAVI
-670 GLFAANS
+670 GLFKANS
-677 NDQDDIEL
+677 NEQDDIEIYSNDNKL
-685 YDEKDHYIGTFRT
+685 IHTFRT
-698 LRQQTKKT
+698 LRQQSVKS
-706 EGIPNFALSDFILP
+706 EGKPNLALSDFILP
-720 KNTENKRD
+720 KNKENLHD

-737 FGAEQLAKH
+737 FGAEALAKH
-746 YESQHDDYSAI
+746 YETNHDDYSAI
-757 MIKAIAD
+757 MIKAVSD
-764 RLAEALAEYMHE
+764 RFVEALAEYMHH
-776 KIRKEIW
+776 KVRKEIW
-783 GYVPEE
+783 GYAPDEI
-789 KLDNNA
+789 LDNQS
-795 LIHEKYQGI
+795 LFKEKYQGI

-824 LLDVNSNIG
+824 LLDVTDRIG
-833 TQLTENLAMY
+833 VQLTESLAMY
-843 PASSVSGYYFT
+843 PASSISGYYFAN
-854 HPKSKYFGVGKITQ
+854 PQSNYFGLGKITQ
-868 EQVEDFAKRKKIKP
+868 EQVKDYAKRKEIKL
-882 EDAENWLRPNLA
+882 EDAQYWLKPNLA

>member
-1 MYFIQIMQNTLRLSG
+1 MQNTLKLSG
-16 LEVFS
+16 LEVFTVY
-21 IFPNSNFINIGE
+21 PGSNFINIGE

-49 EKYDEALSVARD
+49 EKFDEALSIARD

-79 DGKKAMTTFLRL
+79 DGVKAMTTFLRL

-102 IMVDSSDWEV
+102 IVIDSSNWEV
-112 IEAGLKNLQGKG
+112 IEAGLKNIQGKG

-131 KEGEEEFIRKA
+131 KEGEEEFIKKA
-142 RIIKRYGA
+142 KIIKRYGA

-164 NLEKRKQISQRSYD
+164 NLEKRKIISQRSYN
-178 ILVNKMGIQPY
+178 ILVHQLNINPS

-197 FPVGTGMQEHRRNAL
+197 FPVGTGMKEHRRNAL

-219 WVKAN
+219 WVKEN

-243 NNKVREAI
+243 NNKVRESI
-251 NAAFLYHAIKHGMD
+251 NAAFLYHAIQYGLD
-265 MGIVNPTQLEIYEEI
+265 MGIVNPTQLAIYQEI
-280 EPELLRKIED
+280 EPQLLKKIED
-290 VLFDRNEEA
+290 VLFDRDEEA
-299 TEKLIEYAETISQ
+299 TERLIEYAETIVENK
-312 DKEAKEQKVEEWRTF
+312 DTKEQKIEEWR
-327 SVEKRLEYALIK
+327 SWPIEKRLEFALIK
-339 GISDYIEQDTEEARQ
+339 GNADYIEQDVEEVRL
-354 QAARPLDVIEGSLM
+354 QANKPLDVIEGPLM

-398 VAYLQPFIEAEKS
+398 VAYLQPFIEAEKN

-445 YEIIDLGVMVSK
+445 YEIIDLGVMVPK
-457 EKIIQT
+457 ETIIET
-463 AIDEQVDL
+463 AIREKVDL

-485 ISVVDEL
+485 IHVVEEL
-492 EKRNISIPV
+492 ERRNLSFPV

-519 KYTHTT
+519 KYSHTV

-545 NEEFK
+545 SEDFK
-550 QQLKEEYIRLKDSYL
+550 KKISEEYAHLREGYL
-565 SRNVEKEYLSLA
+565 NRSTEKEYLTLEQ
-577 DARNNKFQPDWTTFE
+577 ARKNKLTIDWNQYI
-592 PYHPNQLGVQ
+592 PCKPKQLGVQ
-602 IFEDISL
+602 VFSSILLEDLTEYI
-609 EELQNYLDWQPFFR
+609 DWQPFFR
-623 TWELAGKF
+623 TWQLTGKY
-631 PDILTDKVAGEEAS
+631 PDLLSDEVTGEEATK
-645 SLYKDALEMLNR
+645 LYHDALQMIEK
-657 VIKEK
+657 VIAEK
-662 LLHPKAVI
+662 LLQPKAVI
-670 GLFAANS
+670 GLFKANS
-677 NDQDDIEL
+677 NEQDDIEIYSNDNKL
-685 YDEKDHYIGTFRT
+685 IHTFRT
-698 LRQQTKKT
+698 LRQQSVKS
-706 EGIPNFALSDFILP
+706 EGKPNLALSDFILP
-720 KNTENKRD
+720 KNKENLHD

-737 FGAEQLAKH
+737 FGAEALAKH
-746 YESQHDDYSAI
+746 YETNHDDYSAI
-757 MIKAIAD
+757 MIKAVSD
-764 RLAEALAEYMHE
+764 RFVEALAEYMHH
-776 KIRKEIW
+776 KVRKEIW
-783 GYVPEE
+783 GYAPDEI
-789 KLDNNA
+789 LDKQS
-795 LIHEKYQGI
+795 LFKEKYQGI

-824 LLDVNSNIG
+824 LLDVTDRIG
-833 TQLTENLAMY
+833 VQLTESLAMY
-843 PASSVSGYYFT
+843 PASSITGYYFAN
-854 HPKSKYFGVGKITQ
+854 PQSNYFGLGKITQ
-868 EQVEDFAKRKKIKP
+868 EQVKDYAKRKEIKL
-882 EDAENWLRPNLA
+882 EDAQYWLKPNLA

>member
-1 MYFIQIMQNTLRLSG
+1 MQNTLKLSG
-16 LEVFS
+16 LEVFTVY
-21 IFPNSNFINIGE
+21 PGSNFINIGE

-49 EKYDEALSVARD
+49 EKFDEALSIARD

-79 DGKKAMTTFLRL
+79 DGVKAMTTFLRL

-102 IMVDSSDWEV
+102 IVIDSSNWEV
-112 IEAGLKNLQGKG
+112 IEAGLKNIQGKG

-131 KEGEEEFIRKA
+131 KEGEEEFIKKA
-142 RIIKRYGA
+142 KIIKRYGA

-164 NLEKRKQISQRSYD
+164 NLEKRKIISQRSYD
-178 ILVNKMGIQPY
+178 ILVHQLNINPS

-197 FPVGTGMQEHRRNAL
+197 FPVGTGMKEHRRNAL

-219 WVKAN
+219 WVKEN

-243 NNKVREAI
+243 NNKVRESI
-251 NAAFLYHAIKHGMD
+251 NAAFLYHAIQYGLD
-265 MGIVNPTQLEIYEEI
+265 MGIVNPTQLAIYQEI
-280 EPELLRKIED
+280 EPQLLKKIED
-290 VLFDRNEEA
+290 VLFDRDEEA
-299 TEKLIEYAETISQ
+299 TERLIEYAETIVGNK
-312 DKEAKEQKVEEWRTF
+312 DTKEQKIEEWR
-327 SVEKRLEYALIK
+327 SWPIEKRLEFALIK
-339 GISDYIEQDTEEARQ
+339 GNADYIEQDVEEARL
-354 QAARPLDVIEGSLM
+354 QANKPLDVIEGPLM

-398 VAYLQPFIEAEKS
+398 VAYLQPFIEAEKN

-445 YEIIDLGVMVSK
+445 YEIIDLGVMVPK
-457 EKIIQT
+457 ETIIET
-463 AIDEQVDL
+463 AIREKVDL

-485 ISVVDEL
+485 IHVVEEL
-492 EKRNISIPV
+492 ERRNLSFPV

-519 KYTHTT
+519 KYSHTV

-545 NEEFK
+545 SEDFK
-550 QQLKEEYIRLKDSYL
+550 KKISEEYAHLREGYL
-565 SRNVEKEYLSLA
+565 NRSTEKEYLTLEQ
-577 DARNNKFQPDWTTFE
+577 ARKNKLTIDWNQYI
-592 PYHPNQLGVQ
+592 PCKPKQLGVQ
-602 IFEDISL
+602 VFSSILLEDIT
-609 EELQNYLDWQPFFR
+609 EYIDWQPFFR
-623 TWELAGKF
+623 TWQLTGKY
-631 PDILTDKVAGEEAS
+631 PDLLSDEVTGDEATK
-645 SLYKDALEMLNR
+645 LYHDALQMIEK
-657 VIKEK
+657 VIAEK
-662 LLHPKAVI
+662 LLQPKAVI
-670 GLFAANS
+670 GLFKANS
-677 NDQDDIEL
+677 NEQDDIEIYSNDNKL
-685 YDEKDHYIGTFRT
+685 IHTFRT
-698 LRQQTKKT
+698 LRQQSVKS
-706 EGIPNFALSDFILP
+706 EGKPNLALSDFILP
-720 KNTENKRD
+720 KNKENLHD

-737 FGAEQLAKH
+737 FGAEALAKH
-746 YESQHDDYSAI
+746 YETNHDDYSAI
-757 MIKAIAD
+757 MIKAVSD
-764 RLAEALAEYMHE
+764 RFVEALAEYMHH
-776 KIRKEIW
+776 KVRKEIW
-783 GYVPEE
+783 GYAPDEI
-789 KLDNNA
+789 LDNQS
-795 LIHEKYQGI
+795 LFKEKYQGI

-824 LLDVNSNIG
+824 LLDVTDRIG
-833 TQLTENLAMY
+833 VQLTESLAMY
-843 PASSVSGYYFT
+843 PASSISGYYFAN
-854 HPKSKYFGVGKITQ
+854 PQSNYFGLGKITQ
-868 EQVEDFAKRKKIKP
+868 EQVKDYAKRKEIKL
-882 EDAENWLRPNLA
+882 EDAQYWLKPNLA

>member
-1 MYFIQIMQNTLRLSG
+1 MQNTLKLSG
-16 LEVFS
+16 LEVFTVY
-21 IFPNSNFINIGE
+21 PGSNFINIGE

-49 EKYDEALSVARD
+49 GKFDEALSIARD

-79 DGKKAMTTFLRL
+79 DGVKAMTTFLRL

-102 IMVDSSDWEV
+102 IVIDSSNWEV
-112 IEAGLKNLQGKG
+112 IEAGLKNIQGKG

-131 KEGEEEFIRKA
+131 KEGEEEFIKKA
-142 RIIKRYGA
+142 KIIKRYGA

-164 NLEKRKQISQRSYD
+164 NLEKRKIISQRSYD
-178 ILVNKMGIQPY
+178 ILVHQLNINPS

-197 FPVGTGMQEHRRNAL
+197 FPVGTGMKEHRRNAL

-219 WVKAN
+219 WVKEN

-243 NNKVREAI
+243 NNKVRESI
-251 NAAFLYHAIKHGMD
+251 NAAFLYHAIQYGLD
-265 MGIVNPTQLEIYEEI
+265 MGIVNPTQLAIYQEI
-280 EPELLRKIED
+280 EPQLLKKIED

-299 TEKLIEYAETISQ
+299 TERLIEYAETIVEN
-312 DKEAKEQKVEEWRTF
+312 KNTKEQKIEEWR
-327 SVEKRLEYALIK
+327 SWPIEKRLEFALIK
-339 GISDYIEQDTEEARQ
+339 GNADYIEQDVEEARL
-354 QAARPLDVIEGSLM
+354 QANKPLDVIEGPLM

-398 VAYLQPFIEAEKS
+398 VAYLQPFIEAEKN

-445 YEIIDLGVMVSK
+445 YEIIDLGVMVPK
-457 EKIIQT
+457 ETIIET
-463 AIDEQVDL
+463 AIREKVDL

-485 ISVVDEL
+485 IHVVEEL
-492 EKRNISIPV
+492 ERRNLSFPV

-519 KYTHTT
+519 KYSHTV

-545 NEEFK
+545 SEDFK
-550 QQLKEEYIRLKDSYL
+550 KKISEEYAHLREGYL
-565 SRNVEKEYLSLA
+565 NRSTEKEYLTLEQ
-577 DARNNKFQPDWTTFE
+577 ARKNKLTNDWNRYI
-592 PYHPNQLGVQ
+592 PCKPKQLGVQ
-602 IFEDISL
+602 VFSSIHLEDLTEYI
-609 EELQNYLDWQPFFR
+609 DWQPFFR
-623 TWELAGKF
+623 TWQLTGKY
-631 PDILTDKVAGEEAS
+631 PDLLSDEVTGEEATK
-645 SLYKDALEMLNR
+645 LYHDALQMIEK
-657 VIKEK
+657 VIAEK
-662 LLHPKAVI
+662 LLQPKAVI
-670 GLFAANS
+670 GLFKANS
-677 NDQDDIEL
+677 NEQDDIEIYSNDNQL
-685 YDEKDHYIGTFRT
+685 IHTFRT
-698 LRQQTKKT
+698 LRQQSVKS
-706 EGIPNFALSDFILP
+706 EGKPNLSLSDFILP
-720 KNTENKRD
+720 KNKENLHD

-737 FGAEQLAKH
+737 FGAEALAKH
-746 YESQHDDYSAI
+746 YETNHDDYSAI
-757 MIKAIAD
+757 MIKAVSD
-764 RLAEALAEYMHE
+764 RFVEALAEYMHH
-776 KIRKEIW
+776 KVRKEIW
-783 GYVPEE
+783 GYAPDEI
-789 KLDNNA
+789 LDNQS
-795 LIHEKYQGI
+795 LFKEKYQGI

-824 LLDVNSNIG
+824 LLDVTDRIG
-833 TQLTENLAMY
+833 VQLTESLAMY
-843 PASSVSGYYFT
+843 PASSISGYYFAN
-854 HPKSKYFGVGKITQ
+854 PQSNYFGLGKITQ
-868 EQVEDFAKRKKIKP
+868 EQVKDYAKRKEIKL
-882 EDAENWLRPNLA
+882 EDAQYWLKPNLA

>member
-1 MYFIQIMQNTLRLSG
+1 MQNTLKLSG
-16 LEVFS
+16 LEVFTVY
-21 IFPNSNFINIGE
+21 PGSNFINIGE

-49 EKYDEALSVARD
+49 EKFDEALSIARD

-79 DGKKAMTTFLRL
+79 DGVKAMTTFLRL

-102 IMVDSSDWEV
+102 LVIDSSNWEV
-112 IEAGLKNLQGKG
+112 IEAGLKNIQGKG

-131 KEGEEEFIRKA
+131 KEGEEEFIKKA
-142 RIIKRYGA
+142 KIIKRYGA

-164 NLEKRKQISQRSYD
+164 NLEKRKIISQRSYD
-178 ILVNKMGIQPY
+178 ILVHQLNINPS

-197 FPVGTGMQEHRRNAL
+197 FPVGTGMKEHRRNAL

-219 WVKAN
+219 WVKEN

-243 NNKVREAI
+243 NNKVRESI
-251 NAAFLYHAIKHGMD
+251 NAAFLYHAIQYGLD
-265 MGIVNPTQLEIYEEI
+265 MGIVNPTQLAIYQEI
-280 EPELLRKIED
+280 EPQLLKKIED
-290 VLFDRNEEA
+290 VLFDRDEEA
-299 TEKLIEYAETISQ
+299 TERLIEYAETIVENK
-312 DKEAKEQKVEEWRTF
+312 DTKEQKIEEWR
-327 SVEKRLEYALIK
+327 SWPIEKRLEFALIK
-339 GISDYIEQDTEEARQ
+339 GNADYIEQDVEEARL
-354 QAARPLDVIEGSLM
+354 QANKPLDVIEGPLM

-398 VAYLQPFIEAEKS
+398 VAYLQPFIEAEKN

-445 YEIIDLGVMVSK
+445 YEIIDLGVMVPK
-457 EKIIQT
+457 ETIIET
-463 AIDEQVDL
+463 AIREKVDL

-485 ISVVDEL
+485 IHVVEEL
-492 EKRNISIPV
+492 ERRNLSFPV

-519 KYTHTT
+519 KYSHTV

-545 NEEFK
+545 SEDFK
-550 QQLKEEYIRLKDSYL
+550 KKISEEYAHLREGYL
-565 SRNVEKEYLSLA
+565 NRSTEKEYLTLEQ
-577 DARNNKFQPDWTTFE
+577 ARKNKLTIDWNQYI
-592 PYHPNQLGVQ
+592 PCKPKQLGVQ
-602 IFEDISL
+602 VFCSILLEDLTEYI
-609 EELQNYLDWQPFFR
+609 DWQPFFR
-623 TWELAGKF
+623 TWQLTGKY
-631 PDILTDKVAGEEAS
+631 PDLLSDEVTGEEATK
-645 SLYKDALEMLNR
+645 LYLDALQMIEK
-657 VIKEK
+657 VIAEK
-662 LLHPKAVI
+662 LLQPKAVI
-670 GLFAANS
+670 GLFKANS
-677 NDQDDIEL
+677 NEQDDIEIYSNDNKL
-685 YDEKDHYIGTFRT
+685 IHTFRT
-698 LRQQTKKT
+698 LRQQSVKS
-706 EGIPNFALSDFILP
+706 EGKPNLALSDFILP
-720 KNTENKRD
+720 KNKENLHD

-737 FGAEQLAKH
+737 FGAEALAKH
-746 YESQHDDYSAI
+746 YETNHDDYSAI
-757 MIKAIAD
+757 MIKAVSD
-764 RLAEALAEYMHE
+764 RFVEALAEYMHH
-776 KIRKEIW
+776 KVRKDIW
-783 GYVPEE
+783 GYAPDEM
-789 KLDNNA
+789 LDKQS
-795 LIHEKYQGI
+795 LIKEKYQGI

-824 LLDVNSNIG
+824 LLDVTDRIG
-833 TQLTENLAMY
+833 VQLTESLAMY
-843 PASSVSGYYFT
+843 PASSISGYYFAN
-854 HPKSKYFGVGKITQ
+854 PQSNYFGLGKITQ
-868 EQVEDFAKRKKIKP
+868 EQVKDYAKRKEIKL
-882 EDAENWLRPNLA
+882 EDAQYWLKPNLA

>member
-1 MYFIQIMQNTLRLSG
+1 MQNTLKLSG
-16 LEVFS
+16 LEVFTVY
-21 IFPNSNFINIGE
+21 PGSNFINIGE

-49 EKYDEALSVARD
+49 EKFDEALSIARD

-79 DGKKAMTTFLRL
+79 DGMKAMTTFLRL

-102 IMVDSSDWEV
+102 IVIDSSNWEV
-112 IEAGLKNLQGKG
+112 IEAGLKNIQGKG

-131 KEGEEEFIRKA
+131 KEGEEEFIKKA
-142 RIIKRYGA
+142 KIIKRYGA

-164 NLEKRKQISQRSYD
+164 NLEKRKIISQRSYN
-178 ILVNKMGIQPY
+178 ILVHQLNINPS

-197 FPVGTGMQEHRRNAL
+197 FPVGTGMKEHRRNAL

-219 WVKAN
+219 WVKEN

-243 NNKVREAI
+243 NNKVRESI
-251 NAAFLYHAIKHGMD
+251 NAAFLYHAIQYGLD
-265 MGIVNPTQLEIYEEI
+265 MGIVNPTQLAIYQEI
-280 EPELLRKIED
+280 EPQLLKKIED
-290 VLFDRNEEA
+290 VLFDRDEEA
-299 TEKLIEYAETISQ
+299 TERLIEYAETIVENK
-312 DKEAKEQKVEEWRTF
+312 DTKEQKIEEWR
-327 SVEKRLEYALIK
+327 SWPIEKRLEFALIK
-339 GISDYIEQDTEEARQ
+339 GNADYIEQDVEEARL
-354 QAARPLDVIEGSLM
+354 QANKPLDVIESPLM

-398 VAYLQPFIEAEKS
+398 VAYLQPFIEAEKN

-445 YEIIDLGVMVSK
+445 YEIIDLGVMVPK
-457 EKIIQT
+457 ETIIET
-463 AIDEQVDL
+463 AIREKVDL

-485 ISVVDEL
+485 IHVVEEL
-492 EKRNISIPV
+492 ERRNLSFPV

-519 KYTHTT
+519 KYSHTV

-545 NEEFK
+545 SEDFK
-550 QQLKEEYIRLKDSYL
+550 KKISEEYAHLREGYL
-565 SRNVEKEYLSLA
+565 NRSTEKEYLTLEQ
-577 DARNNKFQPDWTTFE
+577 ARKNKLTIDWNQYI
-592 PYHPNQLGVQ
+592 PCKPKQLGVQ
-602 IFEDISL
+602 VFSSIHLEDLTEYI
-609 EELQNYLDWQPFFR
+609 DWQPFFR
-623 TWELAGKF
+623 TWQLTGKY
-631 PDILTDKVAGEEAS
+631 PDLLSDEVTGEEATK
-645 SLYKDALEMLNR
+645 LYHDALQMIEK
-657 VIKEK
+657 VIAEK
-662 LLHPKAVI
+662 LLQPKAVI
-670 GLFAANS
+670 GLFKANS
-677 NDQDDIEL
+677 NEQDDIEIYSNDNKL
-685 YDEKDHYIGTFRT
+685 IHTFRT
-698 LRQQTKKT
+698 LRQQSVKS
-706 EGIPNFALSDFILP
+706 EGKPNLALSDFILP
-720 KNTENKRD
+720 KNKENLHD

-737 FGAEQLAKH
+737 FGAEALAKH
-746 YESQHDDYSAI
+746 YETNHDDYSAI
-757 MIKAIAD
+757 MIKAVSD
-764 RLAEALAEYMHE
+764 RFVEALAEYMHH
-776 KIRKEIW
+776 KVRKEIW
-783 GYVPEE
+783 GYAPDEI
-789 KLDNNA
+789 LDNQS
-795 LIHEKYQGI
+795 LFKEKYQGI

-824 LLDVNSNIG
+824 LLDVTDRIG
-833 TQLTENLAMY
+833 VQLTESLAMY
-843 PASSVSGYYFT
+843 PASSISGYYFAN
-854 HPKSKYFGVGKITQ
+854 PQSNYFGLGKITQ
-868 EQVEDFAKRKKIKP
+868 EQVKDYAKRKEIKL
-882 EDAENWLRPNLA
+882 EDAQYWLKPNLA

>member
-1 MYFIQIMQNTLRLSG
+1 MQNTLKLSG
-16 LEVFS
+16 LEVFTVY
-21 IFPNSNFINIGE
+21 PGSNFINIGE

-49 EKYDEALSVARD
+49 EKFDEALSIARD

-79 DGKKAMTTFLRL
+79 DGVKAMTTFLRL

-102 IMVDSSDWEV
+102 IVIDSSNWEV
-112 IEAGLKNLQGKG
+112 IEAGLKNIQGKG

-131 KEGEEEFIRKA
+131 KEGEEEFIKKA
-142 RIIKRYGA
+142 KIIKRYGA

-164 NLEKRKQISQRSYD
+164 NLEKRKIISQRSYD
-178 ILVNKMGIQPY
+178 ILVHQLNINPS

-197 FPVGTGMQEHRRNAL
+197 FPVGTGMKEHRRNAL

-219 WVKAN
+219 WVKEN

-243 NNKVREAI
+243 NNKVRESI
-251 NAAFLYHAIKHGMD
+251 NAAFLYHAIQYGLD
-265 MGIVNPTQLEIYEEI
+265 MGIVNPTQLAIYQEI
-280 EPELLRKIED
+280 EPQLLKKIED
-290 VLFDRNEEA
+290 VLFDRDEEA
-299 TEKLIEYAETISQ
+299 TERLIEYAETIVES
-312 DKEAKEQKVEEWRTF
+312 KNTKEQKIEEWR
-327 SVEKRLEYALIK
+327 SWPIEKRLEFALIK
-339 GISDYIEQDTEEARQ
+339 GNADYIEQDVEEARL
-354 QAARPLDVIEGSLM
+354 QANKPLDVIEGPLM

-398 VAYLQPFIEAEKS
+398 VAYLQPFIEAEKN

-445 YEIIDLGVMVSK
+445 YEIIDLGVMVPK
-457 EKIIQT
+457 ETIIET
-463 AIDEQVDL
+463 AIREKVDL

-485 ISVVDEL
+485 IHVVEEL
-492 EKRNISIPV
+492 ERRNLSFPV

-519 KYTHTT
+519 KYSHTV

-545 NEEFK
+545 SEDFK
-550 QQLKEEYIRLKDSYL
+550 KKISEEYAHLREGYL
-565 SRNVEKEYLSLA
+565 NRSTEKEYLTLEQ
-577 DARNNKFQPDWTTFE
+577 ARKNKLTIDWNQYI
-592 PYHPNQLGVQ
+592 PCKPKQLGVQ
-602 IFEDISL
+602 VFCSILLEDLTEYI
-609 EELQNYLDWQPFFR
+609 DWQPFFR
-623 TWELAGKF
+623 TWQLTGKY
-631 PDILTDKVAGEEAS
+631 PDLLSDEVTGEEATK
-645 SLYKDALEMLNR
+645 LYLDALQMIEK
-657 VIKEK
+657 VIAEK
-662 LLHPKAVI
+662 LLQPKAVI
-670 GLFAANS
+670 GLFKANS
-677 NDQDDIEL
+677 NEQDDIEIYSNDNKL
-685 YDEKDHYIGTFRT
+685 IHTFRT
-698 LRQQTKKT
+698 LRQQSVKS
-706 EGIPNFALSDFILP
+706 EGKPNLALSDFILP
-720 KNTENKRD
+720 KNKENLHD

-737 FGAEQLAKH
+737 FGAEALAKH
-746 YESQHDDYSAI
+746 YETNHDDYSAI
-757 MIKAIAD
+757 MIKAVSD
-764 RLAEALAEYMHE
+764 RFVEALAEYMHH
-776 KIRKEIW
+776 KVRKDIW
-783 GYVPEE
+783 GYAPDEM
-789 KLDNNA
+789 LDKQS
-795 LIHEKYQGI
+795 LFKEKYQGI

-824 LLDVNSNIG
+824 LLDVTDHIG
-833 TQLTENLAMY
+833 VQLTESLAMY
-843 PASSVSGYYFT
+843 PASSISGYYFAN
-854 HPKSKYFGVGKITQ
+854 PQSNYFGLGKITQ
-868 EQVEDFAKRKKIKP
+868 EQVKDYAKRKEIKL
-882 EDAENWLRPNLA
+882 EDAQYWLKPNLA

>member
-1 MYFIQIMQNTLRLSG
+1 MQNTLKLSG
-16 LEVFS
+16 LEVFTVY
-21 IFPNSNFINIGE
+21 PGSNLINIGE

-49 EKYDEALSVARD
+49 GKFDEALSIARD

-79 DGKKAMTTFLRL
+79 DGVKAMTTFLRL

-102 IMVDSSDWEV
+102 IVIDSSNWEV
-112 IEAGLKNLQGKG
+112 IEAGLKNIQGKG

-131 KEGEEEFIRKA
+131 KEGEEEFIKKA
-142 RIIKRYGA
+142 KIIKRYGA

-164 NLEKRKQISQRSYD
+164 NLEKRKIISQRSYN
-178 ILVNKMGIQPY
+178 ILVHHLNINPS

-197 FPVGTGMQEHRRNAL
+197 FPVGTGMKEHRRNAL

-219 WVKAN
+219 WVKEN

-243 NNKVREAI
+243 NNKVRESI
-251 NAAFLYHAIKHGMD
+251 NAAFLYHAIQYGLD
-265 MGIVNPTQLEIYEEI
+265 MGIVNPTQLAIYQEI
-280 EPELLRKIED
+280 EPQLLKKIED
-290 VLFDRNEEA
+290 VLFDRDEEA
-299 TEKLIEYAETISQ
+299 TERLIEYAETIVENK
-312 DKEAKEQKVEEWRTF
+312 DTKEQKIEEWR
-327 SVEKRLEYALIK
+327 SWPIEKRLEFALIK
-339 GISDYIEQDTEEARQ
+339 GNADYIEQDVEEARL
-354 QAARPLDVIEGSLM
+354 QANKPLDVIEGPLM

-398 VAYLQPFIEAEKS
+398 VAYLQPFIEAEKN

-445 YEIIDLGVMVSK
+445 YEIIDLGVMVPK
-457 EKIIQT
+457 ETIIET
-463 AIDEQVDL
+463 AIREKVDL

-485 ISVVDEL
+485 IHVVEEL
-492 EKRNISIPV
+492 ERRNLSFPV

-519 KYTHTT
+519 KYSHTV

-545 NEEFK
+545 SEDFK
-550 QQLKEEYIRLKDSYL
+550 KKISEEYAHLREGYL
-565 SRNVEKEYLSLA
+565 NRSTEKEYLTLEQ
-577 DARNNKFQPDWTTFE
+577 ARKNKLTIDWNQYI
-592 PYHPNQLGVQ
+592 PCKPKQLGVQ
-602 IFEDISL
+602 VFSSIHLEDLTEYI
-609 EELQNYLDWQPFFR
+609 DWQPFFR
-623 TWELAGKF
+623 TWQLTGKY
-631 PDILTDKVAGEEAS
+631 PDLLSDEVTGEEATK
-645 SLYKDALEMLNR
+645 LYHDALQMIEK
-657 VIKEK
+657 VIAEK
-662 LLHPKAVI
+662 LLQPKAVI
-670 GLFAANS
+670 GLFKANS
-677 NDQDDIEL
+677 NEQDDIEIYSNDNKL
-685 YDEKDHYIGTFRT
+685 IHTFRT
-698 LRQQTKKT
+698 LRQQSVKS
-706 EGIPNFALSDFILP
+706 EGKPNLALSDFILP
-720 KNTENKRD
+720 KNKENLHD

-737 FGAEQLAKH
+737 FGAEALAKH
-746 YESQHDDYSAI
+746 YETNHDDYSAI
-757 MIKAIAD
+757 MIKAVSD
-764 RLAEALAEYMHE
+764 RFVEALAEYMHH
-776 KIRKEIW
+776 KVRKEIW
-783 GYVPEE
+783 GYAPDEI
-789 KLDNNA
+789 LDNQS
-795 LIHEKYQGI
+795 LFKEKYQGI

-824 LLDVNSNIG
+824 LLDVTDRIG
-833 TQLTENLAMY
+833 VQLTESLAMY
-843 PASSVSGYYFT
+843 PASSITGYYFAN
-854 HPKSKYFGVGKITQ
+854 PQSNYFGLGKITQ
-868 EQVEDFAKRKKIKP
+868 EQVKDYAKRKEIKL
-882 EDAENWLRPNLA
+882 EDAQYWLKPNLA

>member
-1 MYFIQIMQNTLRLSG
+1 MQNTLKLSG
-16 LEVFS
+16 LEVFTVY
-21 IFPNSNFINIGE
+21 PGSNFINIGE

-49 EKYDEALSVARD
+49 EKFDEALSIARD

-79 DGKKAMTTFLRL
+79 DGVKAMTTFLRL

-102 IMVDSSDWEV
+102 IVIDSSNWEV
-112 IEAGLKNLQGKG
+112 IEAGLKNIQGKG

-131 KEGEEEFIRKA
+131 KEGEEEFIKKA
-142 RIIKRYGA
+142 KIIKRYGA

-164 NLEKRKQISQRSYD
+164 NLEKRKIISQRSYN
-178 ILVNKMGIQPY
+178 ILVHQLNINPS

-197 FPVGTGMQEHRRNAL
+197 FPVGTGMKEHRRNAL

-219 WVKAN
+219 WVKEN

-243 NNKVREAI
+243 NNKVRESI
-251 NAAFLYHAIKHGMD
+251 NAAFLYHAIQYGLD
-265 MGIVNPTQLEIYEEI
+265 MGIVNPTQLAIYQEI
-280 EPELLRKIED
+280 EPQLLKKIED
-290 VLFDRNEEA
+290 VLFDRDEEA
-299 TEKLIEYAETISQ
+299 TERLIEYAETIVENK
-312 DKEAKEQKVEEWRTF
+312 DTKEQKIEEWR
-327 SVEKRLEYALIK
+327 SWPIEKRLEFALIK
-339 GISDYIEQDTEEARQ
+339 GNADYIEQDVEEARL
-354 QAARPLDVIEGSLM
+354 QANKPLDVIEGPLM

-398 VAYLQPFIEAEKS
+398 VAYLQPFIEAEKN

-445 YEIIDLGVMVSK
+445 YEIIDLGVMVPK
-457 EKIIQT
+457 ETIIET
-463 AIDEQVDL
+463 AIREKVDL

-485 ISVVDEL
+485 IHVVEEL
-492 EKRNISIPV
+492 ERRNLSFPV

-519 KYTHTT
+519 KYSHTV

-545 NEEFK
+545 SEDFK
-550 QQLKEEYIRLKDSYL
+550 KKISEEYAHLREGYL
-565 SRNVEKEYLSLA
+565 NRSTEKEYLTLEQ
-577 DARNNKFQPDWTTFE
+577 ARKNKLTIDWNQYI
-592 PYHPNQLGVQ
+592 PCKPKQLGVQ
-602 IFEDISL
+602 VFSSILLEDLTEYI
-609 EELQNYLDWQPFFR
+609 DWQPFFR
-623 TWELAGKF
+623 TWQLTGKY
-631 PDILTDKVAGEEAS
+631 PDLLSDEVTGDEATK
-645 SLYKDALEMLNR
+645 LYHDALQMIEK
-657 VIKEK
+657 VIAEK
-662 LLHPKAVI
+662 LLQPKAVI
-670 GLFAANS
+670 GLFKANS
-677 NDQDDIEL
+677 NEQDDIEIYSNDNKL
-685 YDEKDHYIGTFRT
+685 IHTFRT
-698 LRQQTKKT
+698 LRQQSVKS
-706 EGIPNFALSDFILP
+706 EGKPNLALSDFILP
-720 KNTENKRD
+720 KNKENLHD

-737 FGAEQLAKH
+737 FGAEALAKH
-746 YESQHDDYSAI
+746 YETNHDDYSAI
-757 MIKAIAD
+757 MIKAVSD
-764 RLAEALAEYMHE
+764 RFVEALAEYMHH
-776 KIRKEIW
+776 KVRKEIW
-783 GYVPEE
+783 GYAPDEI
-789 KLDNNA
+789 LDNQS
-795 LIHEKYQGI
+795 LFKEKYQGI

-824 LLDVNSNIG
+824 LLDVTDRIG
-833 TQLTENLAMY
+833 VQLTESLAMY
-843 PASSVSGYYFT
+843 PASSISGYYFAN
-854 HPKSKYFGVGKITQ
+854 PQSNYFGLGKITQ
-868 EQVEDFAKRKKIKP
+868 EQVKDYAKRKEIKL
-882 EDAENWLRPNLA
+882 EDAQYWLKPNLA